1 MLEFPVHCN
10 CPRGK
15 WSQQPGGEAGPRQV
29 QAQPLRGPRTP
40 GALRLTGH
48 RFPSTSLCV
57 PTGPWA
63 PAGRRWSLS
72 GSLCQSAGSAE
83 ARSPA
88 PTVTHPDPDVGTT
101 APAPGRA
108 TGVPSLLASAAQSH
122 TTLGLGTKSSWWKA
136 ASSRM
141 PVLQRPTLRTA
152 GGPFAAWHAQ
162 ATRPRFTPGQE
173 TLSWETPFL
182 GGGSRRRGEVVHIL
196 HPSENQEVFPRDER
210 RLGSLGE
217 RARRRR
223 RPAASRGRVFSHL
236 EAVTHRLCSWRK
248 TLSSK
253 KSPFFGLRTQPL
265 FATYSLP
272 RFFSTTGVIKP

>member
-1 MLEFPVHCN
+1 MMKKHSSAKKKKEKKLKENKNYKLIQAEVNRVLEFPVHCN

-15 WSQQPGGEAGPRQV
+15 WSQQPGGEVGPRQV

-122 TTLGLGTKSSWWKA
+122 TTLGLGTKVPGGKPRALGCQSSGA
-136 ASSRM
+136 LPCAQPAVPLQPGM
-141 PVLQRPTLRTA
+141 PK
-152 GGPFAAWHAQ
+152 
-162 ATRPRFTPGQE
+162 
-173 TLSWETPFL
+173 
-182 GGGSRRRGEVVHIL
+182 RRGQDL
-196 HPSENQEVFPRDER
+196 LQD
-210 RLGSLGE
+210 
-217 RARRRR
+217 
-223 RPAASRGRVFSHL
+223 
-236 EAVTHRLCSWRK
+236 RK
-248 TLSSK
+248 
-253 KSPFFGLRTQPL
+253 P
-265 FATYSLP
+265 
-272 RFFSTTGVIKP
+272 